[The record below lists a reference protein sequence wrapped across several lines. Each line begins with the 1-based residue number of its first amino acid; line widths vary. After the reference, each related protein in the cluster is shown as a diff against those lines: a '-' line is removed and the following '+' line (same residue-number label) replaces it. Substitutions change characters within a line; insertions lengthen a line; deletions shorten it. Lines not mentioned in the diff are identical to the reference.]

1 MMLVPADFSDVSTE
15 PRAPDPSATMA
26 ITAATPITTPS
37 IVRPVRSALRFNARI
52 AIWALTRRK
61 RSMVLGLG
69 AGDLLFV
76 AQRLDR
82 IELRGLS
89 GRIPAEEHS
98 DGGGHAEGE
107 EHRQRRHYGRPL
119 Q

>member
-37 IVRPVRSALRFNARI
+37 MVRPVRSALRFNARM

-61 RSMVLGLG
+61 RSMVLRLGAWGLGLG
-69 AGDLLFV
+69 AWGLGSIIRGAAPRSDRV
-76 AQRLDR
+76 ARLVGPDT
-82 IELRGLS
+82 
-89 GRIPAEEHS
+89 
-98 DGGGHAEGE
+98 
-107 EHRQRRHYGRPL
+107 
-119 Q
+119 